1 MLLIGALFCWISV
14 MTLWGFNMMLFGDSQ
29 IIESDKASEAAAI
42 ASGLMPPG
50 YPGAGQNHVEFEEK
64 GALQ

>member
-1 MLLIGALFCWISV
+1 